1 VILGIDPG
9 LTGALAL
16 FEPSV
21 AALHSI
27 FDMPTQVLK
36 RGAGMKREID
46 VQGLSKFLVAH
57 QAVIHHAYFEWVGP
71 MPKQGVSGV
80 YQFGR
85 GVGQLEGILATL
97 VIPVTYLT
105 PQKWQAKG
113 RVRSGKDG
121 SIKKAREVFPERA
134 EWFTKNKHGRSD
146 AALIAW
152 VGSER
157 LDT

>member
-9 LTGALAL
+9 LGGALAL

-27 FDMPTQVLK
+27 LDMPTHILK
-36 RGAGMKREID
+36 RGAGVKREID
-46 VQGLSKFLVAH
+46 VKSLSDFLIEH
-57 QAVIHHAYFEWVGP
+57 RDRIHHAYLELVGP
-71 MPKQGVSGV
+71 MPKQGVSST

-85 GVGQLEGILATL
+85 GVGQVEGVLAAL
-97 VIPVTYLT
+97 AIPVTYLT

-121 SIKKAREVFPERA
+121 SVKKAREVFPERT
-134 EWFTKNKHGRSD
+134 EWFTKTKHGRSD

>member
-1 VILGIDPG
+1 MILGIDPG

-27 FDMPTQVLK
+27 LDMPTHVLK
-36 RGAGMKREID
+36 RGAGTKRELD
-46 VQGLSKFLVAH
+46 LKTLSDFLVKH
-57 QAVIHHAYFEWVGP
+57 RGVIHHAYLEWVGP

-85 GVGQLEGILATL
+85 GVGQLEGMLSALA
-97 VIPVTYLT
+97 IQVTYLT

-121 SIKKAREVFPERA
+121 SVKKAREIFPERA
-134 EWFTKNKHGRSD
+134 EWFSKTKHGRAD